1 MAELHLDGVFL
12 LVKHYK
18 LADLLNDEAS
28 GDDTLIA
35 ELLIGRVSIQYCRSG
50 ISIPGG
56 NELENFKSSLL
67 ATYWLH

>member
-12 LVKHYK
+12 LVKLYI

-35 ELLIGRVSIQYCRSG
+35 ELLIGRVYIRCTFSIEGRHIDSWWKRTRK
-50 ISIPGG
+50 
-56 NELENFKSSLL
+56 F
-67 ATYWLH
+67 

>member
-12 LVKHYK
+12 LVKLYI

-35 ELLIGRVSIQYCRSG
+35 ELLIGRVYIQYCRR
-50 ISIPGG
+50 
-56 NELENFKSSLL
+56 L
-67 ATYWLH
+67 AYRFLVETN